1 MRPDSRTSSGM
12 LACGPTKPTDMLGTH
27 TNDMRQRPTCLPRT
41 FSRRASMALSMHT
54 RARRARASHL
64 ASPQQHRIEHCDAP
78 GCTPEH
84 SGMPTH
90 HSPLRRPSSRTAPTR
105 METMGEPPR
114 RAAIGRRQGD
124 DDRACRRQL
133 GGLAAASLAEHIQD
147 ESWKQQRPFPLQ
159 KVAGNGVR
167 WPPPTAAEG
176 GRDHGNLSIFRLGS
190 VTLTHADATRNQR
203 PQTDHGCTGDGYGA
217 LRAV

>member
-1 MRPDSRTSSGM
+1 MIAGPQLTRSETQNTRPDSLTSSGM
-12 LACGPTKPTDMLGTH
+12 LACGPTKATDMLGTH

-54 RARRARASHL
+54 RACRARASHL

-167 WPPPTAAEG
+167 WPPPTFYFAIIETAS
-176 GRDHGNLSIFRLGS
+176 RSAKS
-190 VTLTHADATRNQR
+190 DAIAKRPKSDAVYGFTR
-203 PQTDHGCTGDGYGA
+203 
-217 LRAV
+217 